1 MIVLFTFC
9 LLYLWFCVLPQG
21 VHCLGGSKWRWSQ
34 WRRTHRK
41 LKKERKRERVCLY
54 VCLRNDPSVCWRFLL
69 PRNGKTFSRQTKCKK
84 KIKIKKIYMYVCIYK
99 VSGPNSWGPRI
110 VPVQKQTPVVDRCV
124 IGGRGPARC
133 RGLDQPITW
142 SLQKPPSG

>member
-1 MIVLFTFC
+1 
-9 LLYLWFCVLPQG
+9 
-21 VHCLGGSKWRWSQ
+21 
-34 WRRTHRK
+34 
-41 LKKERKRERVCLY
+41 
-54 VCLRNDPSVCWRFLL
+54 
-69 PRNGKTFSRQTKCKK
+69 
-84 KIKIKKIYMYVCIYK
+84 MYVCIYK